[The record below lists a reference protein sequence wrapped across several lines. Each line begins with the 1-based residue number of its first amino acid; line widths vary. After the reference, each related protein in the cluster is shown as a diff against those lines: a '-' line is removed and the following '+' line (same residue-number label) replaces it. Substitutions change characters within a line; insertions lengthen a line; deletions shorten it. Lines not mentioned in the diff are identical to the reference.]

1 MIGKLLKQKDEW
13 FVEYLESSSKS
24 VIPVHPSELKIEGL
38 WKFKN
43 KQIEF
48 EVVKEYKGFRHTG
61 DRDNKI
67 YVEIY
72 QNYAKL
78 NIE

>member
-1 MIGKLLKQKDEW
+1 MTGKLVKQKDEW
-13 FVEYLESSSKS
+13 FVEYLESSSKA
-24 VIPVHPSELKIEGL
+24 VIPIHPSEVKIEGL

-48 EVVKEYKGFRHTG
+48 IVVKEYKGLRHTG
-61 DRDNKI
+61 DKDNKVYI
-67 YVEIY
+67 EIY

-78 NIE
+78 NIK